1 VTTEHDDHS
10 DDEMIAPGISRRSF
24 LRALGITTTVA
35 VPVIGSSIGA
45 PGASASNSN
54 SSQRASAAL
63 ASAAGAKA
71 AAPPA
76 SNGNGILVMI
86 TLYGGNDG
94 LNTVV
99 PYSDAAYQAGR
110 ADLALRDAAVLPIDA
125 SFGLHSS
132 LARVKGLFDQKKVA
146 IVHGVGYPEPTRS
159 HFRSMDIW
167 QTARPDTNELTGWL
181 GRWHDAT
188 GPDPLRMVNIGSSI
202 PRFMVG
208 TKGSGA
214 ALNPGKLTLP
224 GGKQGETIVTELGR
238 GADNASLGR
247 WGQRLAASNADLVRV
262 KNTFAPMLGASQA
275 GGGGSTNLEGGVALG
290 AAVSPLTRDLQEVS
304 VLIRAGAPTRV
315 YGVALGGFDT
325 HAVER
330 EQHAR
335 LLGYVDQAI
344 GTFYDEISKDP
355 KGQQVTVVVYS
366 EFGRRVNVNGSNGT
380 DHGTAAPILVIGP
393 SVKGG
398 FYGQPPSLT
407 DLDQGD
413 LKFTT
418 DFRSVYST
426 VLGAG
431 LGIDANAVL
440 GKAFAPLGFL

>member
-1 VTTEHDDHS
+1 
-10 DDEMIAPGISRRSF
+10 MIAPGISRRSF

-35 VPVIGSSIGA
+35 VPAIGSSIGA
-45 PGASASNSN
+45 PGASAKARSV
-54 SSQRASAAL
+54 QRASAA
-63 ASAAGAKA
+63 ASRSAN

-76 SNGNGILVMI
+76 SNGNGILVMV

-110 ADLALRDAAVLPIDA
+110 ADLALRDAAVLPLDA
-125 SFGLHSS
+125 SFGLNSS
-132 LARVKGLFDQKKVA
+132 LARVKGLWDQKKVA
-146 IVHGVGYPEPTRS
+146 IVHGVGYPEPNRS

-167 QTARPDTNELTGWL
+167 QTGRPDAVENTGWL

-188 GPDPLRMVNIGSSI
+188 GPDPLRMVNIGTSL

-214 ALNPGKLTLP
+214 ALNPGKLSLP
-224 GGKQGETIVTELGR
+224 GGKNGETIVTELGR

-247 WGQRLAASNADLVRV
+247 WGQRLAASNADLVRA
-262 KNTFAPMLGASQA
+262 KNTFAPMLGASA
-275 GGGGSTNLEGGVALG
+275 GPGGGGSTNLEGGVALG

-304 VLIRAGAPTRV
+304 LLIRAGAPTRV

-335 LLGYVDQAI
+335 LLSYVDQAI

-380 DHGTAAPILVIGP
+380 DHGTAAPILVVGP

-431 LGIDANAVL
+431 LGLDPTAVL